1 MSFLTFAFISL
12 EKISNPNPIAHPKS
26 IHGDHSFDTTNCRKG
41 ALFGFWV
48 ILFKADFSPVP
59 PDNPLIP
66 GSLESSLEMTSPHMK
81 YDMLVKGKHPRKNSK
96 TVRQQHFRTVY
107 RVSLRPNKFKCI
119 DFNSPLFSVIDTLI
133 IKKRFIKNKQ
143 TGPEIIL
150 LNIG

>member
-12 EKISNPNPIAHPKS
+12 EKISNPILTTDPRSPP
-26 IHGDHSFDTTNCRKG
+26 GDHSFDTTNCRKG

-48 ILFKADFSPVP
+48 ILFKAFFE
-59 PDNPLIP
+59 PLLAKNLMIP
-66 GSLESSLEMTSPHMK
+66 GSLKPSLEMTSPHMK

-96 TVRQQHFRTVY
+96 SVRQQHFRTVY

-119 DFNSPLFSVIDTLI
+119 DFNIIGISVIDTLI